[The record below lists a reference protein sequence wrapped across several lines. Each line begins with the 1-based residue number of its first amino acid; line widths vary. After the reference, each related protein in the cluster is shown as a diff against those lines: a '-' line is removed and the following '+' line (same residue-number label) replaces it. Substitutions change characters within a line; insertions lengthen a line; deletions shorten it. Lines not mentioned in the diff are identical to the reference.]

1 MRLTELKSGI
11 NTLGRSGIG
20 DIEVARLA
28 RRARSMY
35 PNLSHDD
42 LEAVLKYLEL
52 GLEKDQADIDN
63 VEHSD
68 AEQEREIGKMDKE
81 IDKLDNEVDDLE
93 SKEETDRELIANL
106 RDTIRILQSR

>member
-93 SKEETDRELIANL
+93 SKEKTDRELISDL